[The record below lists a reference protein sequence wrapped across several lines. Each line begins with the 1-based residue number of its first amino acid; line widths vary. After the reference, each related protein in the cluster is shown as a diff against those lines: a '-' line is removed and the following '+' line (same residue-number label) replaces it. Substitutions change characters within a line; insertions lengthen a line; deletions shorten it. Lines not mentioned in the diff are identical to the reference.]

1 MIDRLRNYFTFEQE
15 VPGLYLTGT
24 FPYHMEFLLARIR
37 RDLASFKIKVANM
50 FGRLRSHPFVRA
62 HLKNIGMIVFYSI
75 VTSFVFKIMRFFF
88 FRL

>member
-1 MIDRLRNYFTFEQE
+1 MIDRIRNYFTFEQE

-37 RDLASFKIKVANM
+37 RDLASFRIKVASIL
-50 FGRLRSHPFVRA
+50 GRLKSHPFVRA
-62 HLKNIGMIVFYSI
+62 HSKNIAMIMFYSI
-75 VTSFVFKIMRFFF
+75 VTSVVFKVLRF